1 MPSPTP
7 RVGAR
12 RWLYSVIPLALLLLL
27 GAWYFSSK
35 KTTSSNSLTT
45 HVKKGKFEIIVTTTG
60 ELRAKKQVK
69 ISAPGPEMMAVD
81 VYNGVKISE
90 LLPEGTEVKKGAFV
104 ARLDQAPVM
113 NKISEASLEVQ
124 KKTAEMTQAKLDTT
138 LTLRDA
144 RDELYNLKFAVE
156 QAKLTRDQSAY
167 EAAAEQRRVAIELEK
182 AQKTYEQ
189 KLQNY
194 KTKVAQAVTKVQII
208 NSDLQK
214 AQNKLNQ
221 LNDLVAKFT
230 INAPEDGMLIYD
242 KDWSGRKKGVGSEVQ
257 PWNPTVATL
266 PDLSAMEVVSYV
278 NEVDIQKIKVGQTV
292 EIGLDA
298 DPAKRLK
305 GVIIQVANVGEQRPN
320 QESKVFEVVMD
331 VLTKDPDLRPSMT
344 TSCRVHA
351 DTYLNALSIPLE
363 AINNEKNT
371 SYVFAREDGR
381 LLRRQVK
388 IGAVNETDALVYAGV
403 REGDEIYLT
412 APSDTVGVRFV
423 PERSM
428 ARPPKPFVSAEEKSM
443 RAKADSLKRAPR
455 PQQQGSGGGGMIIVG

>member
-1 MPSPTP
+1 MPSAP
-7 RVGAR
+7 RPPATR
-12 RWLYSVIPLALLLLL
+12 RWLLYLVPAGLLLVLS
-27 GAWYFSSK
+27 AWFFSSRK
-35 KTTSSNSLTT
+35 ADVSSNLTT
-45 HVKKGKFEIIVTTTG
+45 KVRKSKFEIIVTTTG

-81 VYNGVKISE
+81 VYNGVKISN
-90 LLPEGTEVKKGAFV
+90 LIAEGTVVKKGAFV
-104 ARLDQAPVM
+104 AQLDQAPVM

-144 RDELYNLKFAVE
+144 RDELSNLKFAVE
-156 QAKLTRDQSAY
+156 QAKLTRDQSIY
-167 EAAAEQRRVAIELEK
+167 EAAAEQRRVAIEWEK
-182 AQKTYEQ
+182 AQKSYEQ
-189 KLQNY
+189 KVQNY

-331 VLTKDPDLRPSMT
+331 VLDKDPDLRPSMT

-351 DTYLNALSIPLE
+351 DTYLDALSIPLE
-363 AINNEKNT
+363 AINTDKFL
-371 SYVFAREDGR
+371 SYVFVRQDGK
-381 LLRRQVK
+381 LVRRQIK

-412 APSDTVGVRFV
+412 APSDTAGVKFI
-423 PERSM
+423 P
-428 ARPPKPFVSAEEKSM
+428 EKSM
-443 RAKADSLKRAPR
+443 AKPPRPYVSPEEKRLRAKADSLKNAPR
-455 PQQQGSGGGGMIIVG
+455 PQQNGGDGGGMIIVG